1 VALRG
6 CRALRPAAVRRTL
19 RAMNRVFP
27 IVALLVLSGCGLG
40 LFSGSPPDKVSG
52 DAEGVI
58 YKGSGETD
66 RRNAAAAYCA
76 TFNKSAVILPRERD
90 DSSSLSRFSCR

>member
-1 VALRG
+1 MKIAIPLVA
-6 CRALRPAAVRRTL
+6 
-19 RAMNRVFP
+19 
-27 IVALLVLSGCGLG
+27 ILLLSGCGMG

-52 DAEGVI
+52 DSDGVI
-58 YKGSGETD
+58 FKGSGETD

-76 TFNKSAVILPRERD
+76 TFNKAAVVLPRERG